1 MRGEH
6 EYAATS
12 EGSPRLFFYNS
23 TFANN
28 ATYLAIYFG
37 TALFIALNAVFA
49 LAFVDDLSR
58 NEKIFEDQKHRGRG
72 NEKRRRRRHRR
83 HDELEEGG
91 GGRHI
96 SWRYFEMRY
105 HDRCTAFTR
114 SDCQKDPRARA
125 TAIEACDCTNSSTGR

>member
-1 MRGEH
+1 MSVCSRTNPIVEAVNSPLHRVASAGRSVFEKRSVMRGEH

-58 NEKIFEDQKHRGRG
+58 NEKIFEDQKHQLRTEPSR
-72 NEKRRRRRHRR
+72 KAH
-83 HDELEEGG
+83 LV
-91 GGRHI
+91 
-96 SWRYFEMRY
+96 F
-105 HDRCTAFTR
+105 
-114 SDCQKDPRARA
+114 
-125 TAIEACDCTNSSTGR
+125 